1 MAKNDTIKN
10 WTVVTER
17 VKDKANGLQTYQS
30 YLNAVN
36 HKNHKNTEIIPITD
50 NGAEFFAY
58 ASKNAMQR
66 DLDIEKARKGGRKI
80 ESYAQGFN
88 LTLPHEFQP
97 TANQWKMI
105 FLKVRNELKEHLE
118 IDNTCFYAN
127 VHKEN
132 KKNSHL
138 NILISRCHN
147 AKVIEKLDQKNTI
160 VKIKDSF
167 TQAVLDI
174 CEISP
179 SMYQKKSNKKT
190 SKRLSRNAYQYKLK
204 REEIK
209 LKTMNSF
216 NNIVKTMNDKNPL
229 KDEFIQ
235 LDIKDLKDLKNIKFE
250 FDDDLKNVDKL
261 PKLK

>member
-1 MAKNDTIKN
+1 MAKNDTIKT

-17 VKDKANGLQTYQS
+17 VRDKANGLQTYQS

-36 HKNHKNTEIIPITD
+36 HKNHKNTNIIPITD

-66 DLDIEKARKGGRKI
+66 DLDVEKARKGGRKI

-97 TANQWKMI
+97 TPAQWKLI

-118 IDNTCFYAN
+118 IDNSCFYAN

-147 AKVIEKLDQKNTI
+147 AKVIDKLDQKNTI
-160 VKIKDSF
+160 LKMKTAF
-167 TQAVLDI
+167 TQAVLDV

-179 SMYQKKSNKKT
+179 SMYKKKSTKKT
-190 SKRLSRNAYQYKLK
+190 SKRLSRNAYDFKMKQEELK
-204 REEIK
+204 EK
-209 LKTMNSF
+209 S
-216 NNIVKTMNDKNPL
+216 NNAFTQVLSNINEVVPVTEN
-229 KDEFIQ
+229 EFIQ
-235 LDIKDLKDLKNIKFE
+235 LKINKPTNKETQTTENIESIDKKFKIK
-250 FDDDLKNVDKL
+250 
-261 PKLK
+261 

>member
-1 MAKNDTIKN
+1 M
-10 WTVVTER
+10 
-17 VKDKANGLQTYQS
+17 
-30 YLNAVN
+30 
-36 HKNHKNTEIIPITD
+36 
-50 NGAEFFAY
+50 
-58 ASKNAMQR
+58 
-66 DLDIEKARKGGRKI
+66 
-80 ESYAQGFN
+80 
-88 LTLPHEFQP
+88 
-97 TANQWKMI
+97 
-105 FLKVRNELKEHLE
+105 
-118 IDNTCFYAN
+118 
-127 VHKEN
+127 
-132 KKNSHL
+132 
-138 NILISRCHN
+138 ISRCHN
-147 AKVIEKLDQKNTI
+147 SKVIDKLDQKSTLS
-160 VKIKDSF
+160 KIKTAF
-167 TQAVLDI
+167 TQSVLDV

-250 FDDDLKNVDKL
+250 FDEDFKNVDKL